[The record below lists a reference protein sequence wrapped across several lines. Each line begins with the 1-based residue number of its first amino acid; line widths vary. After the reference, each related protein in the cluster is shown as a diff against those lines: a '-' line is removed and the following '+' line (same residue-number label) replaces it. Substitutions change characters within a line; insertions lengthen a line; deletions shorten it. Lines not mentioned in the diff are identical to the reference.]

1 MTTDPAGSRLE
12 PYERSISVADTMKNL
27 ADAFAGESQ
36 ANRTY
41 LAFAEKAEEEGLPE
55 VAKRFRV
62 AAASE
67 TVHAISHLKT
77 MGKVNDTAANLAA
90 AMGGENYEHTAMY
103 PEFMEAAVAEGNE
116 DARFSF
122 WAANEAEKVHEKMFT
137 EAAEKL
143 GDLGPSR
150 FYVCEVC
157 GMTYEGQAPAACVV
171 CSAPNSR
178 IPEFQA

>member
-1 MTTDPAGSRLE
+1 
-12 PYERSISVADTMKNL
+12 MKNL

-36 ANRTY
+36 ANRKY
-41 LAFAEKAEEEGLPE
+41 LAFAEKAEEEGLHE

-67 TVHAISHLKT
+67 TVHAINHLKV
-77 MGKVNDTAANLAA
+77 MGEVNDSAANIKA

-103 PEFMEAAVAEGNE
+103 PDFMEAAVAEGNE

-122 WAANEAEKVHEKMFT
+122 YAANEAEKFHEEMFS
-137 EAAEKL
+137 EAAQKL
-143 GDLGPSR
+143 GDLGPSN

-157 GMTYEGQAPAACVV
+157 GMTYENGVPDACVV
-171 CSAPNSR
+171 CSAPKAR
-178 IPEFQA
+178 ITEVV